1 MSIGQKIYQL
11 IEQFAVEP
19 TFWKQFTNAFREVLV
34 DQGAA
39 DDLAHKMASIAFDAL
54 RLHSGNDYHL
64 GMVEVIAMH
73 PEFEQTMYQD
83 IAAASAMHKYM
94 TFCMDLN
101 HMQLAAGYAEH

>member
-19 TFWKQFTNAFREVLV
+19 AFWKQFIGAFREMLV
-34 DQGAA
+34 DQGTA
-39 DDLAHKMASIAFDAL
+39 DDLAHKMATIAFDAL

-64 GMVEVIAMH
+64 GMVEVIALH

-83 IAAASAMHKYM
+83 IAATSAMHKYM
-94 TFCMDLN
+94 SFCT
-101 HMQLAAGYAEH
+101 QLEYLQPAAGFAEH